1 MSTLSIHQFDARLV
15 TNALKKSNNGKS
27 PKSPKN
33 RNTKYAYKW

>member
-27 PKSPKN
+27 PKN